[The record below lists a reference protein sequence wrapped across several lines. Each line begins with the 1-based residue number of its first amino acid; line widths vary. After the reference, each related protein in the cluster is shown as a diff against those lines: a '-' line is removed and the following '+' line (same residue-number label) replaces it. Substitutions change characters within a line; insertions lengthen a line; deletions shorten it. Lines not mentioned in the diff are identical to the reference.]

1 MKTAAYCLS
10 IIFKSFS
17 EISPQIEQDFVSNL
31 SSGITNFYP
40 FVILTII
47 SDFLYSP
54 LESRIS
60 LGRSTYDA
68 RRIICTHCS
77 LSRVQAINIR
87 LNMIGLGQNSLF
99 SNFRHPLDLSSGF
112 LKFASFKLTCFFPLQ
127 SVLIFS
133 FPFL

>member
-10 IIFKSFS
+10 IIFKGFS
-17 EISPQIEQDFVSNL
+17 EISPPIEQDFVSNL

-54 LESRIS
+54 LERRIA

-68 RRIICTHCS
+68 RRIIRTHSS

-87 LNMIGLGQNSLF
+87 LNMIGLG
-99 SNFRHPLDLSSGF
+99 
-112 LKFASFKLTCFFPLQ
+112 
-127 SVLIFS
+127 
-133 FPFL
+133 